1 MGDEGPRWRVLNH
14 TSGADFESGAA
25 HRARGVNEEQPR
37 GEPPAAYDDWYM
49 YGVRTVHP
57 PWGVPGRLD
66 PNCTCTCTGSDAGYP
81 CQIKQVEL
89 K

>member
-37 GEPPAAYDDWYM
+37 GEPPAAYDDSVFVTVYTVLSFGSLVCTDVLYTTPWYM

-57 PWGVPGRLD
+57 P
-66 PNCTCTCTGSDAGYP
+66 
-81 CQIKQVEL
+81 
-89 K
+89 